1 MALDKPQ
8 LISRLTAIFSKPKT
22 TSNVDIAA
30 QELADA
36 IEEYVK
42 SGTVTGVCPPN
53 GGALTQG
60 KVT

>member
-1 MALDKPQ
+1 MPLDKPQ
-8 LISRLTAIFSKPKT
+8 LIIRLKTILNKPKT
-22 TSNVDIAA
+22 TSNVDTAA

-42 SGTVTGVCPPN
+42 SGTVTGVC
-53 GGALTQG
+53 GGAGSPLTQG

>member
-8 LISRLTAIFSKPKT
+8 LIIRLKTLFNKPQT
-22 TSNVDIAA
+22 TSNIEIAA

>member
-1 MALDKPQ
+1 MSLNKPQ
-8 LISRLTAIFSKPKT
+8 LIQSLIALFNKPKT
-22 TSNVDIAA
+22 ESNIEIAA

-36 IEEYVK
+36 IEQYVK

-60 KVT
+60 KLT

>member
-1 MALDKPQ
+1 MPLDKPK
-8 LISRLTAIFSKPKT
+8 LIVRLKTLFNKPDT
-22 TSNVDIAA
+22 TSNIETAA

-42 SGTVTGVCPPN
+42 SGTVTGGCPPN

>member
-1 MALDKPQ
+1 MPLDKPQ
-8 LISRLTAIFSKPKT
+8 LVTRLVDILSKPKT
-22 TSNVDIAA
+22 TSNVQTAA

-36 IEEYVK
+36 FEEFVK

>member
-1 MALDKPQ
+1 MALNKPQ
-8 LISRLTAIFSKPKT
+8 LIERLKALFNKPKT
-22 TSNVDIAA
+22 TSNIEIAA

-42 SGTVTGVCPPN
+42 SGTVIGTCPPN
-53 GGALTQG
+53 GGPLAQG

>member
-1 MALDKPQ
+1 MPLDKPQ
-8 LISRLTAIFSKPKT
+8 LIMRLITILSKPKAI
-22 TSNVDIAA
+22 SNVNAAA

-53 GGALTQG
+53 GGPLTQG

>member
-1 MALDKPQ
+1 MALNKAQ
-8 LISRLTAIFSKPKT
+8 LIQRLIVMLNKPKT
-22 TSNVDIAA
+22 SSNVAEAA

-42 SGTVTGVCPPN
+42 SGAVTGVC
-53 GGALTQG
+53 GGAGSPLTQG

>member
-1 MALDKPQ
+1 MLHKP
-8 LISRLTAIFSKPKT
+8 ST
-22 TSNVDIAA
+22 TGNVETAA

-42 SGTVTGVCPPN
+42 SGTVTGIC
-53 GGALTQG
+53 GGAGSSLTQG

>member
-1 MALDKPQ
+1 MPLDKPQ
-8 LISRLTAIFSKPKT
+8 LIVRLKTLFNKPQT
-22 TSNVDIAA
+22 TSNIEIAA

>member
-1 MALDKPQ
+1 MALNKAQ
-8 LISRLTAIFSKPKT
+8 LIQRLVTMLNKPKT
-22 TSNVDIAA
+22 TSNVNEAA

-42 SGTVTGVCPPN
+42 SGTVTGVC
-53 GGALTQG
+53 GGAGSPLTQG

>member
-1 MALDKPQ
+1 MPLNKPQ
-8 LISRLTAIFSKPKT
+8 LIMRLITILSKPKT
-22 TSNVDIAA
+22 VSNVETAA
-30 QELADA
+30 QQLADA

-42 SGTVTGVCPPN
+42 SGTVIGVCPPN

>member
-8 LISRLTAIFSKPKT
+8 LIQKLITILNNPQT
-22 TSNVDIAA
+22 TSNVQTAA

-42 SGTVTGVCPPN
+42 SATVIGICPSG

-60 KVT
+60 KIT

>member
-1 MALDKPQ
+1 MPLDKPQ
-8 LISRLTAIFSKPKT
+8 LINRLKTILSKPKT
-22 TSNVDIAA
+22 TSNVDTTT

-36 IEEYVK
+36 FEEYVK

>member
-1 MALDKPQ
+1 MPLNKTQ
-8 LISRLTAIFSKPKT
+8 LIQRLITMLNKPST
-22 TSNVDIAA
+22 TGNVETSA

-42 SGTVTGVCPPN
+42 SGTVTGVC
-53 GGALTQG
+53 GGAGSPLTQG

>member
-1 MALDKPQ
+1 MSLNKPQ
-8 LISRLTAIFSKPKT
+8 LIQSLIALFNKPKT
-22 TSNVDIAA
+22 ESNIEIAA

-36 IEEYVK
+36 IEQYVK

-53 GGALTQG
+53 GGTLTQG

>member
-1 MALDKPQ
+1 MPLDKPQ
-8 LISRLTAIFSKPKT
+8 LVQKLKTLFNKPKT
-22 TSNVDIAA
+22 QSNVEIAA

-36 IEEYVK
+36 IEEYIK
-42 SGTVTGVCPPN
+42 GGTVTGVCPPN

>member
-1 MALDKPQ
+1 MPLNKAQ
-8 LISRLTAIFSKPKT
+8 LIQRLITMLNKPKT
-22 TSNVDIAA
+22 VSNVTESA

-42 SGTVTGVCPPN
+42 SGTVNGIC
-53 GGALTQG
+53 GGAGSPLTQG